1 MTSARADSLSIFTMD
16 VESAQFLK
24 SMERAKARRTTLAL
38 TAMIIFCALPAWAV
52 DLNQFIWDH
61 RMLVLVAP
69 QAGMP
74 RHRDECD
81 SPQVLQQLNAIAS
94 REDALIDRDL
104 LLIQLYAKGQS
115 RMQNDSI
122 SSDEARRLRKELG
135 TDAESKLLILIGKD
149 GSIKRRAPLD
159 VDLSEIF
166 RQIDSMPMRRSEMLR
181 RIEAG
186 GSVTDP

>member
-1 MTSARADSLSIFTMD
+1 
-16 VESAQFLK
+16 
-24 SMERAKARRTTLAL
+24 
-38 TAMIIFCALPAWAV
+38 
-52 DLNQFIWDH
+52 
-61 RMLVLVAP
+61 MLVLVAP
-69 QAGMP
+69 QA
-74 RHRDECD
+74 D